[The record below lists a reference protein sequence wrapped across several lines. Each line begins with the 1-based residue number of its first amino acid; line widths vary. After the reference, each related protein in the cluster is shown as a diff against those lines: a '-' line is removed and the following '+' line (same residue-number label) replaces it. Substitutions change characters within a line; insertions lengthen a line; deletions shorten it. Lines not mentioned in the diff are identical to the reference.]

1 MKLKGKT
8 ALVTGGSSGIGAE
21 IARRFAA
28 EGARTIITCHTNRNQ
43 AEALEKEIRACGGS
57 ICCFQADLTK
67 EQEIR
72 GLFETVREQLGTL
85 DILVNNAGRTFQVA
99 FGHLTEE
106 SIRRDMDVNLL
117 SAMLCAK
124 YAAPL
129 LRPRGFIVNTA
140 SIRGLYGAGRP
151 GIMGYCAA
159 KAGVISFT
167 RNLALELAPEICV
180 NAVAP
185 GFAMT
190 EYLDQSTEESMKE
203 NWKRNIPMEEFV
215 DLKEL
220 AEVYLL
226 LSTCR
231 AMTGTV
237 ITVDGGYS
245 ILNR

>member
-1 MKLKGKT
+1 
-8 ALVTGGSSGIGAE
+8 
-21 IARRFAA
+21 
-28 EGARTIITCHTNRNQ
+28 
-43 AEALEKEIRACGGS
+43 
-57 ICCFQADLTK
+57 
-67 EQEIR
+67 
-72 GLFETVREQLGTL
+72 
-85 DILVNNAGRTFQVA
+85 
-99 FGHLTEE
+99 
-106 SIRRDMDVNLL
+106 
-117 SAMLCAK
+117 
-124 YAAPL
+124 
-129 LRPRGFIVNTA
+129 
-140 SIRGLYGAGRP
+140 
-151 GIMGYCAA
+151 MGYCAA